1 MSTKLTLLIA
11 LCLIGATFAY
21 TKPTSDLECSL
32 CELAISEVERLVA
45 TNQSVSYIESELDS
59 FCSHFSFRNTCV
71 SLVSEYTPYVIN
83 LLEQKETPQQVCSQI
98 GLCSTTQFEVYPIS
112 NNSICVYVVS
122 LAEALLETKMIES
135 AIETEL
141 YKACSILPIE
151 LLRHECDTIVADY
164 FPELI
169 KLLEEKY
176 PPSVICS
183 YV

>member
-1 MSTKLTLLIA
+1 MMPTKLTLLIA
-11 LCLIGATFAY
+11 LCLISTTFAY

-32 CELAISEVERLVA
+32 CELAISEVA

-59 FCSHFSFRNTCV
+59 FCSHFSFRNACV

-141 YKACSILPIE
+141 DKACSILPIE
-151 LLRHECDTIVADY
+151 LLRHECDTIVSDY

-169 KLLEEKY
+169 KMLEEKY